1 VTVSHKRRPPHAAS
15 LRPRPG
21 AGRAVAPAV
30 HPSAPVIPLFS
41 HCSTCNLHG
50 VCLPAGLSHLADVQL
65 DAAIASHRRL
75 KHGQVLFRAGDPF
88 ENIYAVRG
96 GFFKTTVLSEDG
108 REQVTGFQMA
118 GDLLG
123 LDGLSTERHTSD
135 AVALDL
141 SEVCVIPYPG
151 LQRVLRDSEEV
162 QCHFCRILGAEI
174 VRDQEVMLLLGTMSA
189 EERVA
194 AFLLNFS
201 HRLVARGY
209 SPAEF
214 QLRMTRKDIG
224 SYLGLKLETVSRTFS
239 RLHELALIE
248 ADRRQVRILDSHGLT
263 GIVGHH
269 ASALRRHAK
278 AMVV

>member
-1 VTVSHKRRPPHAAS
+1 VTVSHKRRPAPAS
-15 LRPRPG
+15 SPRPRPAAEPVG
-21 AGRAVAPAV
+21 TLVARRP
-30 HPSAPVIPLFS
+30 APVIPLFS

-50 VCLPAGLSHLADVQL
+50 VCLPAGLSPSADVQL

-123 LDGLSTERHTSD
+123 LDGLSTDRHTSD

-151 LQRVLRDSEEV
+151 LQHVLRDSEEL
-162 QCHFCRILGAEI
+162 QCHFCKILGAEI

-189 EERVA
+189 EERVD
-194 AFLLNFS
+194 
-201 HRLVARGY
+201 

-239 RLHELALIE
+239 KLHELALID
-248 ADRRQVRILDSHGLT
+248 ADRRHVRILDTHGLT

-269 ASALRRHAK
+269 APALRRHAK
-278 AMVV
+278 ATVVSASGGSSGPASPG